1 MAKSNLHGAR
11 YGWACCHLT
20 YLKRV
25 SFVCFID
32 SGQHRFVDPEAQ
44 GGCDQRQRQVTHNT
58 DNDNN
63 YWSWRAALWGQCDP
77 PDQGDVAHRQEAH
90 QDWAAH
96 DARVPGVIP
105 VEQGVHLVWAGP
117 HGHEAGAVSLDVAVV
132 CVVVTPGSP
141 GLGVTE
147 VRRSG
152 PSNRRQPRPRPSP
165 E

>member
-1 MAKSNLHGAR
+1 MRG
-11 YGWACCHLT
+11 
-20 YLKRV
+20 
-25 SFVCFID
+25 
-32 SGQHRFVDPEAQ
+32 
-44 GGCDQRQRQVTHNT
+44 
-58 DNDNN
+58 
-63 YWSWRAALWGQCDP
+63 ALWCHDP

-90 QDWAAH
+90 QDGAAH

-117 HGHEAGAVSLDVAVV
+117 HGDEAGAVSLDGAVL

-147 VRRSG
+147 VSSG
-152 PSNRRQPRPRPSP
+152 PSNRRQPSP